1 MRIPNDR
8 FWPPRDRWLALEQH
22 LALALRCASTGECDW
37 RALSEG
43 AADLAQDLA
52 GQALGQ
58 DRAGA
63 LRLNRLAGLVRA
75 AARAEAGAAPSLLTR
90 ARESLRTAREGR
102 DPSPS
107 EG

>member
-8 FWPPRDRWLALEQH
+8 FWPPKDRWLALDQH

-52 GQALGQ
+52 GQALGR

-75 AARAEAGAAPSLLTR
+75 AARAEAGAAPTLLTR
-90 ARESLRTAREGR
+90 ARESLRTAREDH
-102 DPSPS
+102 DPDPAA
-107 EG
+107 G